1 MENERKESNDFNDD
15 PYMDYDLYEKTIN
28 KSKSDSKRKTKKF
41 KKAY

>member
-15 PYMDYDLYEKTIN
+15 SYMDYDLYEKTMN

-41 KKAY
+41 KRAY